1 VVAMSNNNYWDD
13 EDDDFDSETSLSD
26 NDLLKKLRKAKRS
39 DEKRIK
45 ELTEQLESLT
55 KVQREKTVTEVL
67 AKKGVSPKAARLIL
81 KDLDGDFS
89 EESVSNWLED
99 NAELFGI
106 QADEPQNKQD
116 TAALRQ
122 QDVVS
127 QNAITPDRAEDL
139 NYRIDNADS
148 MDALLNVLRSQQ

>member
-1 VVAMSNNNYWDD
+1 MSNNQYWDD
-13 EDDDFDSETSLSD
+13 EDDDFESEASLSE
-26 NDLLKKLRKAKRS
+26 NDLLKKLRKAKRA

-45 ELTEQLESLT
+45 DLTDQLESLT

-99 NAELFGI
+99 NAELFGLKV
-106 QADEPQNKQD
+106 DEPQQD
-116 TAALRQ
+116 NTNLAALRQ
-122 QDVVS
+122 QDIVS
-127 QNAITPDRAEDL
+127 QSAVTPDRAEDFEL
-139 NYRIDNADS
+139 RMNNASSADELIS
-148 MDALLNVLRSQQ
+148 MLRSQQ

>member
-1 VVAMSNNNYWDD
+1 MSNNQYWDD
-13 EDDDFDSETSLSD
+13 EDDDFESEASLSE
-26 NDLLKKLRKAKRS
+26 NDLLKKLRKAKRA

-45 ELTEQLESLT
+45 DLTDQLESLT

-99 NAELFGI
+99 NAELFGLKV
-106 QADEPQNKQD
+106 DEPQQD
-116 TAALRQ
+116 NTNLAALRQ
-122 QDVVS
+122 QDIVS
-127 QNAITPDRAEDL
+127 QSAVTPDRAEDFEL
-139 NYRIDNADS
+139 RMNNASSAEELIS
-148 MDALLNVLRSQQ
+148 MLRSQQ

>member
-1 VVAMSNNNYWDD
+1 MSNNQYWDD
-13 EDDDFDSETSLSD
+13 EDDDFESEASLSE
-26 NDLLKKLRKAKRS
+26 NDLLKKLRKAKRA

-45 ELTEQLESLT
+45 DLTDQLESLT

-99 NAELFGI
+99 NAELFGLKVN
-106 QADEPQNKQD
+106 EPQQD
-116 TAALRQ
+116 NTNLAALRQ
-122 QDVVS
+122 QDIVS
-127 QNAITPDRAEDL
+127 QSAVTPDRAEDFEL
-139 NYRIDNADS
+139 RMNNASSAEELIS
-148 MDALLNVLRSQQ
+148 MLRSQQ

>member
-1 VVAMSNNNYWDD
+1 MSNNQYWDD
-13 EDDDFDSETSLSD
+13 EDDDFESEASLSE
-26 NDLLKKLRKAKRS
+26 NDLLKKLRKAKRA

-45 ELTEQLESLT
+45 DLTDQLESLT

-99 NAELFGI
+99 NAELFGLKV
-106 QADEPQNKQD
+106 DEPQQD
-116 TAALRQ
+116 NTNLAALRQ
-122 QDVVS
+122 QDIVS
-127 QNAITPDRAEDL
+127 QSAVTPDRAEDFEL
-139 NYRIDNADS
+139 RMNNVSSAEELIS
-148 MDALLNVLRSQQ
+148 MLRSQQ

>member
-1 VVAMSNNNYWDD
+1 MSNNQYWDD
-13 EDDDFDSETSLSD
+13 EDDDFESEASLSE
-26 NDLLKKLRKAKRS
+26 NDLLKKLRKAKRA

-45 ELTEQLESLT
+45 ELTDQLESLT

-99 NAELFGI
+99 NAELFGLKAEAS
-106 QADEPQNKQD
+106 QSDKNNL
-116 TAALRQ
+116 AALRQ

-127 QNAITPDRAEDL
+127 QSAITPDRAEDFEL
-139 NYRIDNADS
+139 RMNNASSAEELIS
-148 MDALLNVLRSQQ
+148 MLRSQQ